1 MYSFLNSGQGLTT
14 TQFSETAAPMP
25 TYLIAFI
32 VSDFESKTRSNAA
45 NFVQRVFA
53 RPNAIQHGDFGLE
66 TGIKVLDAFERY
78 FGIPFAFPKMDQV
91 AVPDFEAGAME
102 NWGLVTYR

>member
-1 MYSFLNSGQGLTT
+1 M
-14 TQFSETAAPMP
+14 
-25 TYLIAFI
+25 
-32 VSDFESKTRSNAA
+32 SDFESKSGTNSNG
-45 NFVQRVFA
+45 FVQRVFA
-53 RPNAIQHGDFGLE
+53 RPNAIHDGDYGLD
-66 TGIKVLDAFERY
+66 TGLKVLDAFEKY

>member
-1 MYSFLNSGQGLTT
+1 MDDYSGQGLTT
-14 TQFSETAAPMP
+14 TQFEESSAPTA

-32 VSDFESKTRSNAA
+32 VSDFESKNGSNAA
-45 NFVQRVFA
+45 GFVQRVYA
-53 RPNAIQHGDFGLE
+53 RPNAIHDGDFGLD
-66 TGIKVLDAFERY
+66 TGLKVLTAFEQY

-91 AVPDFEAGAME
+91 AIPDFAAGAME